1 MVTIDAHTHLGNC
14 KIFGIDISEDELIQ
28 GMDKYH
34 VDLSIVQP
42 HPGEDHPEKVHDDI
56 AALVEKY
63 PGRFSGLISMNP
75 NMDRKR
81 YTDEVE
87 RCITKLKFVGIK
99 LHTFGHITSPIS
111 TNADIVFEMAEA
123 FNVPV
128 MIHTGPG
135 VPFSLPSLAIPR
147 AREYPTVS
155 IVLAHSGA
163 ITFVSEAYVAAKE
176 CENIYLETSW
186 CGAHRI
192 KWLVAEL
199 GARKVMFGS
208 DLPSNLPVE
217 ITKYET
223 IGFTKE
229 QARLCRGGNAARI
242 FNLKVKV

>member
-1 MVTIDAHTHLGNC
+1 MLKIDAHTHLGDC
-14 KIFGIDISEDELIQ
+14 KTFGIRISEDELLQ
-28 GMDKYH
+28 GMEAYH
-34 VDLSIVQP
+34 IDASIVQP
-42 HPGEDHPEKVHDDI
+42 HPGEDHPERVHDDI
-56 AALVEKY
+56 AALIEKH
-63 PGRFSGLISMNP
+63 PGRFFGMISMNP
-75 NMDRKR
+75 NMDKERYRK
-81 YTDEVE
+81 EVE
-87 RCITKLKFVGIK
+87 RCITRLKFVGIK
-99 LHTFGHITSPIS
+99 LHTFGHVTSPLS
-111 TNADIVFEMAEA
+111 ANADIVFESAKE

-147 AREYPTVS
+147 ARQYPMVP

-192 KWLVAEL
+192 KWLIAEL
-199 GARKVMFGS
+199 GAHKILFGS

-223 IGFTKE
+223 IGLTEE
-229 QARLCRGGNAARI
+229 QTRQCRGANAVRI
-242 FNLKVKV
+242 FNLKVR

>member
-1 MVTIDAHTHLGNC
+1 MVTIDAHTHLGDC
-14 KIFGIDISEDELIQ
+14 KTFGIQISEDELIK

-34 VDLSIVQP
+34 IDLSIVQP
-42 HPGEDHPEKVHDDI
+42 HPGEDNPEKIHDDI

-81 YTDEVE
+81 YRDEVE
-87 RCITKLKFVGIK
+87 RCITTLNFVGIK
-99 LHTFGHITSPIS
+99 LHTFGHVTSPIS
-111 TNADIVFEMAEA
+111 ENADIVFESAEK

-155 IVLAHSGA
+155 IVLAHAGA

-192 KWLVAEL
+192 KWLIAEL
-199 GARKVMFGS
+199 GARKVLFGS

-223 IGFTKE
+223 IGLTKE
-229 QARLCRGGNAARI
+229 QARLCLGGNAARI